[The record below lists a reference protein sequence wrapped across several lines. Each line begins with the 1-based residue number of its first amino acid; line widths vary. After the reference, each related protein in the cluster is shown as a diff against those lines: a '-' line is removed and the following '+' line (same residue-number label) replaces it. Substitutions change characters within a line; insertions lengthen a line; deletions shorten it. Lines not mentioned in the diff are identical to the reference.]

1 MNPKLLLLLS
11 IVAFAHC
18 KPKKYT
24 IENLSKVHI
33 ALGSYGGFAGTIEIY
48 YFLENG
54 QLFYT
59 NSMTGDKELE
69 PMSKKQF
76 KAMKKELENLDFVN
90 TILNDPGN
98 MNYFIQL
105 TLKNTSHKVL
115 WSNPET
121 APADL
126 VEFMDK
132 HLKDLQ
138 NHSIN

>member
-1 MNPKLLLLLS
+1 VYPKLLLLIPI
-11 IVAFAHC
+11 IVFSQC
-18 KPKKYT
+18 KPKTYT
-24 IENLSKVHI
+24 VENLSDEYI
-33 ALGSYGGFAGTIEIY
+33 AIGSFGGFAGTEESY

-69 PMSKKQF
+69 PISKKQF
-76 KAMKKELENLDFVN
+76 KAMKKELIELDFQN
-90 TILNDPGN
+90 RKLNEPGN

-105 TLKNTSHKVL
+105 NIKNVNHKVL

-121 APADL
+121 APKDL

-132 HLKDLQ
+132 HLKDIQ
-138 NHSIN
+138 THSIQ